1 MTKKIIFAGEC
12 ILALATV
19 LYICSELALAERGY
33 TAVGGEII
41 GVAVLAFVVFT
52 TVKTVKDI
60 RNWRCGDENR
70 KRSQGH

>member
-1 MTKKIIFAGEC
+1 MTKKIIFVGEC

-41 GVAVLAFVVFT
+41 GIAILTFAIFA

-60 RNWRCGDENR
+60 KVTLKGS
-70 KRSQGH
+70 KR